1 LVMNVLFV
9 LPSFPLP
16 AHSGGAI
23 AAIETLRSLHPHCN
37 LSLLVP
43 PPAHDREVNESHL
56 RDLLPGV
63 RLHFYAALSPQP
75 SHWKIYRTA
84 ALSMLTGRS
93 YWELIWFNRDLRDA
107 VVRLTAQERFDV
119 VHCEWLQPAVS
130 LAGLDLPLVIRELD
144 VHFIRMRD
152 GAKSGSRLRK
162 AFWRMQANRLRS
174 FEVAALS
181 AAAAVVTLSAEDEA
195 ILRREGVTS
204 ILTIPPPCRIPIDL
218 GAPAREPDG
227 RSLAV
232 FIGRLDDDVNRDAFF
247 LFARAVWPRVRSEG
261 RARARVVFAG
271 GFPDGEVRRCAAEC
285 GLEIHAP
292 LRDDDA
298 GRLLTEADIVLLP
311 IASGT
316 GIKVKTLNAMARG
329 KAAIGFANAF
339 RGVPVTHGVD
349 ALIADSPEEFAR
361 LFETLI
367 DNRARREAI
376 GTSARERIREHF
388 DPESLAT
395 RLIDVYRQASNV

>member
-1 LVMNVLFV
+1 MNVLFV

-43 PPAHDREVNESHL
+43 PPAHDREANESHL

-63 RLHFYAALSPQP
+63 PLHFYSALSPQP
-75 SHWKIYRTA
+75 SHSKIYRTA

-107 VVRLTAQERFDV
+107 VVRLIAQQRFDV
-119 VHCEWLQPAVS
+119 VHCEWLQPS
-130 LAGLDLPLVIRELD
+130 LSLTGLDLPLVIRELD
-144 VHFIRMRD
+144 VHFIRMRE
-152 GAKSGSRLRK
+152 GAERRRGLRK
-162 AFWRMQANRLRS
+162 AFWRMQANRLRTL
-174 FEVAALS
+174 EVTTLRDAG
-181 AAAAVVTLSAEDEA
+181 AVVTLSVEDEA
-195 ILRREGVTS
+195 VLRREGVGD
-204 ILTIPPPCRIPIDL
+204 IVTIPPPCSVPIS
-218 GAPAREPDG
+218 APVSDPSD

-232 FIGRLDDDVNRDAFF
+232 FIGRLDDDVNREAFF
-247 LFARAVWPRVRSEG
+247 LFAREVWPRVCASA
-261 RARARVVFAG
+261 RARAQVVFAG
-271 GFPDGEVRRCAAEC
+271 GFPDDEVRRCAAEC

-292 LRDDDA
+292 LTDDDA
-298 GRLLTEADIVLLP
+298 DRLRDEADIVLLP
-311 IASGT
+311 IPSGT
-316 GIKVKTLNAMARG
+316 GIKVKTLNAMAHG

-339 RGVPVTHGVD
+339 RGIPVTGGVD
-349 ALIADSPEEFAR
+349 ALIADSPADFAR

-376 GTSARERIREHF
+376 GTAARELIRVNF
-388 DPESLAT
+388 DPKSLAT
-395 RLIDVYRQASNV
+395 RLIDVYRKVRV